1 MKSSRLIPLLLLSA
15 LFAFSAF
22 HLSADDPQP
31 SAPIVIATPTAP
43 HPQFRLVRLEL
54 DLQAGTGVLTGDWL
68 DAQGQTVDT
77 GSSIIRLEQLSATP
91 LTESQQ
97 QLLAAA
103 IAAATQ

>member
-1 MKSSRLIPLLLLSA
+1 MKSRLIASLILA
-15 LFAFSAF
+15 AAFAFSAF
-22 HLSADDPQP
+22 HLSAEDPQP
-31 SAPIVIATPTAP
+31 SAPIIIATPTAP

-68 DAQGQTVDT
+68 DAQGQPVDS
-77 GSSIIRLEQLSATP
+77 GNSIIRLQQLSATP
-91 LTESQQ
+91 LNETQI